1 MHEFTGGE
9 IEGQSSATF
18 ERLIKNLGKSNSDFE
33 ARVFSFK
40 FYLYL
45 SPFCVIVDTRFT
57 IASLM

>member
-40 FYLYL
+40 FYLL
-45 SPFCVIVDTRFT
+45 SFSFLCYCGY
-57 IASLM
+57 